1 MLTHT
6 LPTDDGDDG
15 LKVSMEVVNGGC
27 LKNPEVLT
35 MLSSQLSYLL
45 NYHLQDVIML
55 VDSFPNLF
63 NDIPVGTYVIQHD
76 IEVGSALPIKG
87 GSFHFCTNFRKVNS
101 VRNSCKTHQ
110 QLMSIILDEVP
121 NCTIYLDDVVI
132 HSSTWAEHM
141 LTLHEMFRSLSS
153 ASLTLNLTKCEFA

>member
-1 MLTHT
+1 MQNGFAKQINSPWSSPCVL
-6 LPTDDGDDG
+6 L
-15 LKVSMEVVNGGC
+15 LK
-27 LKNPEVLT
+27 
-35 MLSSQLSYLL
+35 
-45 NYHLQDVIML
+45 
-55 VDSFPNLF
+55 
-63 NDIPVGTYVIQHD
+63 
-76 IEVGSALPIKG
+76 AG

-141 LTLHEMFRSLSS
+141 LTLHEVFRSLSS

>member
-63 NDIPVGTYVIQHD
+63 NDIPVGTSVIQHE
-76 IEVGSALPIKG
+76 IEVGSAIPIKR
-87 GSFHFCTNFRKVNS
+87 HVHAEWFC
-101 VRNSCKTHQ
+101 
-110 QLMSIILDEVP
+110 
-121 NCTIYLDDVVI
+121 
-132 HSSTWAEHM
+132 
-141 LTLHEMFRSLSS
+141 
-153 ASLTLNLTKCEFA
+153 